1 MRVRLLRKRERERQ
15 ESNHDQQILI
25 ERLQSGNNW
34 DNCSTLEEGRTN
46 RTRDGLKDTVLG
58 KFQTQS
64 EMQNKSEDSN
74 RRSKCTG
81 RNGVARLFQ
90 EILALNDCL
99 QLVRCDIISIPFL
112 RFSRSIC
119 ISDKNNKA
127 TAVVAISS
135 ARLEYRIGYAMIP
148 ANRNQSNSPAQITS
162 VLSKMRSIITPRSP
176 RPHERVQRRLALH
189 PNR

>member
-1 MRVRLLRKRERERQ
+1 MRVRLLRKRERERERERQ

-64 EMQNKSEDSN
+64 EMQNKSEDSS

-81 RNGVARLFQ
+81 RNVVARLFQ
-90 EILALNDCL
+90 EILASKLSAFTWLSLLPSCIQRHGL
-99 QLVRCDIISIPFL
+99 PLPHCSRCWTWIRAPIQVGAHIL
-112 RFSRSIC
+112 R
-119 ISDKNNKA
+119 
-127 TAVVAISS
+127 T
-135 ARLEYRIGYAMIP
+135 
-148 ANRNQSNSPAQITS
+148 
-162 VLSKMRSIITPRSP
+162 
-176 RPHERVQRRLALH
+176 
-189 PNR
+189 